1 MSKLSVDPDYS
12 RRLIE
17 ASLDPLVTI
26 SRAGLITDVNTATET
41 ITGRARSELIGTDFS
56 TYFTFPQDAR
66 KGYEQVFRDGQ
77 VVDYPLELAHVS
89 GRVTPVLYNASVYRD
104 EDGEVVGVFAAA
116 RDATDLVARQA
127 LADSERRYRL
137 LAENSTDSVFLVDT
151 TGSFTW
157 VSPSTRQVLGYEPK
171 DLLGANGA
179 SLIHPD
185 DQAMLRSIRE
195 RVDLGQTTQE
205 EMRHLT
211 ASGEYRWMLSVT
223 NPALDENG
231 AVVGRMVSV
240 RDVHEQVLARRY
252 LADSERRYRMLAE
265 NATDVVMQLDP
276 DDVLVWASPSIEA
289 ELGWD
294 PQHLVGTNVRELIHP
309 DDRRSTLVWKA
320 RLVEGVDVP
329 NLESRRLTAQG
340 SYLWM
345 SLRGRA
351 IVRADGSLQGLIV
364 GMRDIDA
371 EVHARTAL
379 AHAIE
384 HDPLTGLA
392 TLPVALSRIE
402 RLLSELVERSPSHA
416 VGVLCV
422 GVDGLMAVNEA
433 LTHAAGDRVLMAIA
447 TRIATVE
454 DDPDLLARGSG
465 DEFLVLL
472 PDLVR
477 AADAGVFAEQF
488 RLAAHGAVT
497 IGGNHLEP
505 TVSIGIATGHR
516 SANAEELLRDA
527 ALAMHR
533 AKDDGRDRCE
543 FFQSSLARE
552 AQYRVNIENGIR
564 DGLSGGQ
571 FVPWFQPVV
580 DLGDESVVGF
590 EALVRWVRPD
600 GSIVPP
606 DEFVPVAERT
616 SLITDLDL
624 VVLWRSVEILATM
637 PALTYVAVNV
647 SAATLASDGY
657 ADQVIGTLNRYGVE
671 PERLHLEFT
680 ETALLYVSHQ
690 VRSVM
695 HELAAI
701 GVSWYVDDFGTG
713 YSSIS
718 HLRDLPVAG
727 LKLDLSFTAELGSA
741 DPTCEHLAKALAGLA
756 EGLGLD
762 TVAEGIETPQQAAIL
777 RAQGW
782 KHGQGW
788 LYGHAGPDLTPPALR
803 SSANP

>member
-1 MSKLSVDPDYS
+1 
-12 RRLIE
+12 
-17 ASLDPLVTI
+17 A
-26 SRAGLITDVNTATET
+26 
-41 ITGRARSELIGTDFS
+41 
-56 TYFTFPQDAR
+56 
-66 KGYEQVFRDGQ
+66 Q
-77 VVDYPLELAHVS
+77 VVSGERTSAVFPHRLANGQIRSVRVHSSPIVHR
-89 GRVTPVLYNASVYRD
+89 GRTLLSSIGRD
-104 EDGEVVGVFAAA
+104 V
-116 RDATDLVARQA
+116 TDLVARQA
-127 LADSERRYRL
+127 SADSERRYRM
-137 LAENSTDSVFLVDT
+137 LAENTTDAVFLVDT

-157 VSPSTRQVLGYEPK
+157 VSPATRQVLGFEPK

-185 DQAMLRSIRE
+185 DLAMLASIRQ
-195 RVDLGQTTQE
+195 RADQGHIVRE

-211 ASGEYRWMLSVT
+211 ATGQYRWMVSVT
-223 NPALDENG
+223 SPALDADG
-231 AVVGRMVSV
+231 SVVGRIVSV
-240 RDVHEQVLARRY
+240 RDVHEQVLARRD

-265 NATDVVMQLDP
+265 NATDVVWQLDA
-276 DDVLVWASPSIEA
+276 DDAMVWVSPSIET
-289 ELGWD
+289 ELGWE
-294 PQHLVGTNVRELIHP
+294 PGQLVGTNARELIHP
-309 DDRRSTLVWKA
+309 EDRTATAVWKA

-329 NLESRRLTAQG
+329 DLESRRLTADG
-340 SYLWM
+340 SYRWM

-371 EVHARTAL
+371 EVQARTAL

-392 TLPVALSRIE
+392 TVPVALARID
-402 RLLSELVERSPSHA
+402 RLLGELVERGPGRA

-433 LTHAAGDRVLMAIA
+433 LTHAAGDRVLIAIA

-505 TVSIGIATGHR
+505 TVSIGIATGDR

-543 FFQSSLARE
+543 FFQASLAQE
-552 AQYRVNIENGIR
+552 ARHRVIIENGIR
-564 DGLSGGQ
+564 NGLAGGQ

-580 DLGDESVVGF
+580 DLADEAVVGY
-590 EALVRWVRPD
+590 EALVRWVRSD
-600 GSIVPP
+600 GSMMPP

-624 VVLWRSVEILATM
+624 VVLSRSVQILATL
-637 PALTYVAVNV
+637 PAPLYVAVNV

-657 ADQVIGTLNRYGVE
+657 ANQVTATLTRFGVA

-680 ETALLYVSHQ
+680 ETALLYVSHH

-718 HLRDLPVAG
+718 HLRDLTVAG

-762 TVAEGIETPQQAAIL
+762 SVAEGIETPQQAAIL
-777 RAQGW
+777 RAQG
-782 KHGQGW
+782 
-788 LYGHAGPDLTPPALR
+788 
-803 SSANP
+803 

>member
-1 MSKLSVDPDYS
+1 M
-12 RRLIE
+12 
-17 ASLDPLVTI
+17 
-26 SRAGLITDVNTATET
+26 
-41 ITGRARSELIGTDFS
+41 
-56 TYFTFPQDAR
+56 
-66 KGYEQVFRDGQ
+66 FRDGQ
-77 VVDYPLELAHVS
+77 IVDYPLELAHAS
-89 GRVTPVLYNASVYRD
+89 GRVTPVLCNASVYRD
-104 EDGEVVGVFAAA
+104 DNGEVVGVFAAA

-137 LAENSTDSVFLVDT
+137 LAENTTDAVFLVDT

-157 VSPSTRQVLGYEPK
+157 VSPATRQVLGFEPK
-171 DLLGANGA
+171 DLLGANGM
-179 SLIHPD
+179 S
-185 DQAMLRSIRE
+185 
-195 RVDLGQTTQE
+195 
-205 EMRHLT
+205 
-211 ASGEYRWMLSVT
+211 
-223 NPALDENG
+223 
-231 AVVGRMVSV
+231 
-240 RDVHEQVLARRY
+240 
-252 LADSERRYRMLAE
+252 
-265 NATDVVMQLDP
+265 
-276 DDVLVWASPSIEA
+276 
-289 ELGWD
+289 
-294 PQHLVGTNVRELIHP
+294 LIHP
-309 DDRRSTLVWKA
+309 DDRRATAVRKA

-329 NLESRRLTAQG
+329 DLESRRLTADG

-351 IVRADGSLQGLIV
+351 IIRGDGSLQGLIV
-364 GMRDIDA
+364 GTRDIDA
-371 EVHARTAL
+371 EVKARTAL

-392 TLPVALSRIE
+392 TLSVALARID
-402 RLLSELVERSPSHA
+402 RLLGELVERGPGRA

-433 LTHAAGDRVLMAIA
+433 LTHAAGDRVLIAIA

-465 DEFLVLL
+465 DEFLVVL

-497 IGGNHLEP
+497 IGVSHLEP
-505 TVSIGIATGHR
+505 TVSIGIATGGR
-516 SANAEELLRDA
+516 GANAEELLRDA

-543 FFQSSLARE
+543 FFQASLARE
-552 AQYRVNIENGIR
+552 AQYRVNVEGGIR
-564 DGLSGGQ
+564 DALAGGQ

-580 DLGDESVVGF
+580 DLGDETVVGY

-606 DEFVPVAERT
+606 DEFVPIAERT

-624 VVLWRSVEILATM
+624 VVLWRSVEILARL
-637 PALTYVAVNV
+637 PAPVYVAVNV

-657 ADQVIGTLNRYGVE
+657 AGQVIGTLTRYGVA

-680 ETALLYVSHQ
+680 ETALLYVSHH

-695 HELAAI
+695 HQLAAI

-741 DPTCEHLAKALAGLA
+741 DATCEHLAKALSGLA

-788 LYGHAGPDLTPPALR
+788 LYGHAQPDPTPPSPR
-803 SSANP
+803 SSRGAGIAMLCQSNIGGALTTVACRTGLLVRGCACDNPKAANPASPCSSG